1 MLLKAGFSNTWCI
14 CSSHFKK
21 LNKCQAMQFMQ
32 KQMMPVSAQ
41 LKVAG
46 RVWKACPWNHSKS
59 LGYFLIALSCPAS
72 ATLNASS
79 GLFSIF
85 KPSQQQGIVFPVNIA
100 FWLFIYTLPNH
111 ITPWGRGSS
120 CIASRSTVRQAWCPI
135 PPWLPREAQTLY
147 LGYVLLSTL
156 CWLSCVCRQGGEGKG
171 YKSHSTQQAGKQHSS
186 L

>member
-1 MLLKAGFSNTWCI
+1 MSSNAIYSKANDPLSVKGT
-14 CSSHFKK
+14 
-21 LNKCQAMQFMQ
+21 A
-32 KQMMPVSAQ
+32 SAH

-46 RVWKACPWNHSKS
+46 GIWKACTQNHSKS

-72 ATLNASS
+72 AILNASS

-111 ITPWGRGSS
+111 TMPRGRGSS
-120 CIASRSTVRQAWCPI
+120 SIALRSTVSQAWCPI
-135 PPWLPREAQTLY
+135 PPCVQRKGQTLY
-147 LGYVLLSTL
+147 LGYVLLSTS

-171 YKSHSTQQAGKQHSS
+171 YKSRSTPEAGKQHSS
-186 L
+186 LQRQVLPLPLRSR